1 MARLYSAWFHNLR
14 NRPSSISIIPPEKA
28 GLYIHLPWCIQKCP
42 YCDFNSH
49 ALINNLQEKDYV
61 AAIIKDLGFESRQHR
76 LPAIQSIF
84 FGGGTPSLFSG
95 DAIGQ
100 ILDAAAKYLNIHS
113 DAEITLEANPG
124 ATERLHLKAYAQAGV
139 NRLSLGFQSMD
150 DSMLERLGRIHRST
164 DSLKAYEAARA
175 AGFENINIDIM
186 FGLPEQALDQGIEDL
201 QEVIDLK
208 PEHVSW
214 YQLAIEPNTRFAV
227 DPPVLPDPDSIDD
240 LHSEGIELLKT
251 HGLARYEVSAYSTPG
266 RQCKHNLNYWGF
278 GDYIGIGAGAHGKIS
293 DTSSIRR
300 YSRQKHPREY
310 MKLAGSTDIYQQ
322 HETVQSSSLV
332 TEYLLNNLRLVQGF
346 DLGHFSRATG
356 LQQDQLYKT
365 LGKPAEMGLLSL
377 TGTRCVTTALGYRH
391 IDEILVMCTP

>member
-1 MARLYSAWFHNLR
+1 
-14 NRPSSISIIPPEKA
+14 
-28 GLYIHLPWCIQKCP
+28 
-42 YCDFNSH
+42 
-49 ALINNLQEKDYV
+49 
-61 AAIIKDLGFESRQHR
+61 
-76 LPAIQSIF
+76 
-84 FGGGTPSLFSG
+84 
-95 DAIGQ
+95 
-100 ILDAAAKYLNIHS
+100 
-113 DAEITLEANPG
+113 
-124 ATERLHLKAYAQAGV
+124 
-139 NRLSLGFQSMD
+139 
-150 DSMLERLGRIHRST
+150 MLERLGRIHRST

-214 YQLAIEPNTRFAV
+214 YQLTIEPNTRFAV
-227 DPPVLPDPDSIDD
+227 TPPALPDPDSIDD

-251 HGLARYEVSAYSTPG
+251 HGLARYEVSAFAAQG

-293 DTSSIRR
+293 DTSNIRR

-310 MKLAGSTDIYQQ
+310 MKSAGSTDIYQQ
-322 HETVQSSSLV
+322 HVTVQSSSLV

-365 LGKPAEMGLLSL
+365 LRKPAEMGLLSL
-377 TGTRCVTTALGYRH
+377 ADTRCVTTALGYRH
-391 IDEILVMCTP
+391 IDEILVMCTL